1 MKPTIVLP
9 SLENQIKISKVI
21 NKINS
26 IVDKQK
32 KQLSLSVELVRGYFQ
47 FNLKKVE

>member
-21 NKINS
+21 NKINY

-32 KQLSLSVELVRGYFQ
+32 KQLALSLDLAKSYFN
-47 FNLKKVE
+47 FNLKDN

>member
-1 MKPTIVLP
+1 MKPAIVLP

-21 NKINS
+21 NKMNS

-32 KQLSLSVELVRGYFQ
+32 KQLALSVDFAKGYFQ
-47 FNLKKVE
+47 FNLKNN